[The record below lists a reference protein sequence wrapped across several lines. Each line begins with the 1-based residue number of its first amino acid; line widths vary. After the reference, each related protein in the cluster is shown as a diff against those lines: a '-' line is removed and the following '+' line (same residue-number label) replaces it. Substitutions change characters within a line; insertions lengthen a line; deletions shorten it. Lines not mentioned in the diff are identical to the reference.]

1 MSNTSPSF
9 GRKTITRKVK
19 NLRPRIDLTAMV
31 SVSFLLI
38 VFFMLTSCLSKPQ
51 AMELGMP
58 EKCHKE
64 EGVICCGICFSDNR
78 SMTILL
84 GENNRLVLY
93 QGYFSF
99 PLDGPKKL
107 SFDKNSL
114 RKALLAADSQLQ
126 QQTGDPKKGLI
137 VLIKPSNASNYGD
150 LVGVLDEMAICKIST
165 YAVVD
170 ITPEEEKLLRDY

>member
-1 MSNTSPSF
+1 MSNTSPAF

-38 VFFMLTSCLSKPQ
+38 VFFMLTSYLSKPQ

-58 EKCHKE
+58 HQRNITCG
-64 EGVICCGICFSDNR
+64 GVGCFFGEPKIITLLLSDKN
-78 SMTILL
+78 TIVSYLGNIYSPDVAVALL
-84 GENNRLVLY
+84 SY
-93 QGYFSF
+93 
-99 PLDGPKKL
+99 
-107 SFDKNSL
+107 DKNSL